1 MPRTVLSCITAAAIL
16 AGTASGPAMAQ
27 GVAGEGAWP
36 GSVSFDQQVLAY
48 LEKHNLPGATVAVTK
63 GGQLVLS
70 KGYGLAN
77 IANQTQMQP
86 THKTYIG
93 SVSKVITVMAA
104 LKLTEDGQLGLLQ
117 RVYGTATP
125 VWGAPGATPGL
136 KLEAKG
142 ALKDQRDYF
151 RAMVRGV
158 NNLDPNFPPAEGPSP
173 TMLGLALYKATME
186 RTLAWASEMQL
197 KHLMSHTSGLL
208 RSGSSSVAADHFDE
222 DEGDI
227 SYKQIHLAMLEA
239 AKGPPFEFE
248 PGTAR
253 AYSNHGFGL
262 LGHIVSETSGQSFE
276 QFVRQ
281 RILQPLGLSGIVRG
295 GTHTAQYATPY
306 GKEDHPLIKG
316 AWVPKPMSEFKVS
329 TTGLAA
335 GGWAATA
342 RDLVRLMCGMDKE
355 TTLPIL
361 KPATVAWMEA
371 IAYPKVDS
379 NQPLGWDNRS
389 GGRLVKN
396 GLTGAGGMAQ
406 IAKFLPGALGSAEI
420 NIAFAI
426 NIKHNPDGIVAFLQT
441 LAQIV
446 AQESIPES
454 YDLFDPAFRC
464 RKPATPSVKL
474 GVPTRAIPAPL
485 AEPAIACVGGT
496 VRKGRCVCGKGSV
509 PVAAGANAFRCGSA
523 VLPKSQSSTPSSDA
537 VAPLAG

>member
-1 MPRTVLSCITAAAIL
+1 
-16 AGTASGPAMAQ
+16 
-27 GVAGEGAWP
+27 
-36 GSVSFDQQVLAY
+36 
-48 LEKHNLPGATVAVTK
+48 
-63 GGQLVLS
+63 
-70 KGYGLAN
+70 
-77 IANQTQMQP
+77 
-86 THKTYIG
+86 
-93 SVSKVITVMAA
+93 
-104 LKLTEDGQLGLLQ
+104 
-117 RVYGTATP
+117 
-125 VWGAPGATPGL
+125 
-136 KLEAKG
+136 
-142 ALKDQRDYF
+142 
-151 RAMVRGV
+151 
-158 NNLDPNFPPAEGPSP
+158 
-173 TMLGLALYKATME
+173 
-186 RTLAWASEMQL
+186 
-197 KHLMSHTSGLL
+197 
-208 RSGSSSVAADHFDE
+208 
-222 DEGDI
+222 
-227 SYKQIHLAMLEA
+227 
-239 AKGPPFEFE
+239 
-248 PGTAR
+248 
-253 AYSNHGFGL
+253 
-262 LGHIVSETSGQSFE
+262 
-276 QFVRQ
+276 
-281 RILQPLGLSGIVRG
+281 
-295 GTHTAQYATPY
+295 
-306 GKEDHPLIKG
+306 
-316 AWVPKPMSEFKVS
+316 MSEFKVS

-355 TTLPIL
+355 TTLPLL

-464 RKPATPSVKL
+464 RKPAMPSVKL
-474 GVPTRAIPAPL
+474 GVPTRAIPPPL
-485 AEPAIACVGGT
+485 AEPAIACAGGT

-523 VLPKSQSSTPSSDA
+523 VLPKSQSSTPSSAA